1 MIATNKVEWSKLV
14 VSTAAQLVQP
24 ITYLLMQPLL
34 LTYLLTELPTA
45 NKDLH
50 PTVVRAL
57 GTATAEAAMA

>member
-1 MIATNKVEWSKLV
+1 M
-14 VSTAAQLVQP
+14 VSTAAQLVQR
-24 ITYLLMQPLL
+24 ITYLLVHPIAHL
-34 LTYLLTELPTA
+34 LTDLPTT

>member
-1 MIATNKVEWSKLV
+1 M
-14 VSTAAQLVQP
+14 VSTAAQLVQR
-24 ITYLLMQPLL
+24 IYLLTHATPL
-34 LTYLLTELPTA
+34 LTYLLTELPTT

>member
-1 MIATNKVEWSKLV
+1 M
-14 VSTAAQLVQP
+14 VSTAAQLVQR
-24 ITYLLMQPLL
+24 ITYLLMQPPL